1 MKNLLVAWIVLLLY
15 GCATYPQAIK
25 PMPEK
30 PSSGPEIYLV
40 NHGWHTGI
48 ILAANDVNKILPQ
61 LKVRFP
67 QREQWYEIGWGD
79 KGFYQSQEITTRLT
93 LQAMFWPSGAV
104 MHVVAFSGTPESYFS
119 ASAMTALS
127 LTPGQNNSLLRYIGR
142 SFARNERGELIPL
155 KKGIYGDSQFYAA
168 NGRYG
173 IFNTCNKWT
182 AKGLESAGM
191 TMNTSLKLTAG
202 SVMKA
207 VEENKGCLNRYCY
220 PL

>member
-1 MKNLLVAWIVLLLY
+1 MKNLLVAWIVFLLY

-93 LQAMFWPSGAV
+93 LQAMFWSSGAV
-104 MHVVAFSGTPESYFS
+104 MHVVAFSGAPESYFS

-173 IFNTCNKWT
+173 
-182 AKGLESAGM
+182 L
-191 TMNTSLKLTAG
+191 SLIHI
-202 SVMKA
+202 
-207 VEENKGCLNRYCY
+207 
-220 PL
+220 

>member
-1 MKNLLVAWIVLLLY
+1 
-15 GCATYPQAIK
+15 
-25 PMPEK
+25 
-30 PSSGPEIYLV
+30 
-40 NHGWHTGI
+40 
-48 ILAANDVNKILPQ
+48 
-61 LKVRFP
+61 
-67 QREQWYEIGWGD
+67 
-79 KGFYQSQEITTRLT
+79 
-93 LQAMFWPSGAV
+93 
-104 MHVVAFSGTPESYFS
+104 
-119 ASAMTALS
+119 MTALS
-127 LTPGQNNSLLRYIGR
+127 LTPGQNSSLLRYIGR

-155 KKGIYGDSQFYAA
+155 KKGIYGDSQFYTA

-207 VEENKGCLNRYCY
+207 VEENKGCLSRYCY

>member
-93 LQAMFWPSGAV
+93 LQAMFWSSGAV

-127 LTPGQNNSLLRYIGR
+127 LNPGP
-142 SFARNERGELIPL
+142 E
-155 KKGIYGDSQFYAA
+155 
-168 NGRYG
+168 
-173 IFNTCNKWT
+173 
-182 AKGLESAGM
+182 
-191 TMNTSLKLTAG
+191 
-202 SVMKA
+202 
-207 VEENKGCLNRYCY
+207 
-220 PL
+220 